1 MTKPAYRRQVV
12 LDRIPAANRRQL
24 EHLPA
29 AIDGQD
35 VPPLLQADLT
45 QQEGA
50 VFELVRQLLI

>member
-1 MTKPAYRRQVV
+1 MTKPTYRRQVV
-12 LDRIPAANRRQL
+12 LDGIPAASCRQL
-24 EHLPA
+24 EHLPST
-29 AIDGQD
+29 IDGQD